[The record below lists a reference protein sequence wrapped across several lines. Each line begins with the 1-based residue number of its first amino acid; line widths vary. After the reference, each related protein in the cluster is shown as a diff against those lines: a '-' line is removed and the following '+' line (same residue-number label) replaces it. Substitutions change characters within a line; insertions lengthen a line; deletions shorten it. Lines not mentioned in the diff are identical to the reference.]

1 MLIELTEVS
10 GSEVLVNTD
19 SICYVKGNVILFNN
33 LQQLNVLE
41 SAKDINSKIKNLI
54 SKKYQTVDANGDR
67 IATEKQIAF
76 TQKIC
81 STLQIPL
88 PKDFKFETIKIF
100 LDKYSQKYYDYN
112 KSIPENKVI
121 DTKNIEYNS
130 PDELPF

>member
-1 MLIELTEVS
+1 MLIELTEAG

-19 SICYVKGNVILFNN
+19 SICYVKGNLILFNN

-41 SAKDINSKIKNLI
+41 SVQEINSRIKNLNI
-54 SKKYQTVDANGDR
+54 KKYQTVNGDR
-67 IATEKQIAF
+67 TATDKQIAF

-88 PKDFKFETIKIF
+88 PKDFKFETIKNF

-112 KSIPENKVI
+112 KAIPENKVI
-121 DTKNIEYNS
+121 ATKNIEYNS

>member
-41 SAKDINSKIKNLI
+41 SAKDINSKIKNLNI
-54 SKKYQTVDANGDR
+54 KKYQTVNGDR
-67 IATEKQIAF
+67 TATDKQIAF

-81 STLQIPL
+81 STLQIPF
-88 PKDFKFETIKIF
+88 PKDFKFETIKNF

-121 DTKNIEYNS
+121 DTKNIEYKS

>member
-1 MLIELTEVS
+1 MLIELTEAG

-19 SICYVKGNVILFNN
+19 SICYVKGNLILFNN

-41 SAKDINSKIKNLI
+41 SVQEINSRIKNLNI
-54 SKKYQTVDANGDR
+54 KKYQTVNGDR
-67 IATEKQIAF
+67 TATDKQIAF

-88 PKDFKFETIKIF
+88 PKDFKFETIKNF

-121 DTKNIEYNS
+121 DTKNIEYKS

>member
-33 LQQLNVLE
+33 LQQLNILE
-41 SAKDINSKIKNLI
+41 SVQEINSRIKNLNI
-54 SKKYQTVDANGDR
+54 KKYQTVNGDR
-67 IATEKQIAF
+67 TATDKQIAF

-88 PKDFKFETIKIF
+88 PKDFKFETIKNF

-121 DTKNIEYNS
+121 DTKNIEYDS

>member
-33 LQQLNVLE
+33 LQQLNILE
-41 SAKDINSKIKNLI
+41 SVQEINSRIKNLNI
-54 SKKYQTVDANGDR
+54 KKYQTVNGDR
-67 IATEKQIAF
+67 TATDKQIAF

-88 PKDFKFETIKIF
+88 PKDFKFETIKNF

>member
-41 SAKDINSKIKNLI
+41 SVQEINSRIKNLNI
-54 SKKYQTVDANGDR
+54 KKYQTVNGDR
-67 IATEKQIAF
+67 TATDKQIAF

-88 PKDFKFETIKIF
+88 PKDFKFETIKNF

-121 DTKNIEYNS
+121 DTKNIEYKS